1 MKFATW
7 AVHVV
12 SIVPLSVSPA
22 EAQNALRGL
31 FDVATDGRS
40 SFTATDRKKR
50 KDHNDRKDRYDR
62 PISELRKGALPPKRD
77 FFEHLGG
84 PRGELS
90 NTGETDV
97 IIEVED
103 GGPGS
108 VRAKCAR
115 LAKENGGSMKQSFI
129 KLKSCVLRL
138 PNGKV
143 PDFGKR
149 REVKSMEV
157 DKVVNIYTEA
167 LPPNE
172 PWGLDRI
179 DQCHLPMGGDYQPM
193 NAAGT
198 KVYILDTGIHADH
211 ERLEVD
217 ADCSIDTSGDGGTGM
232 TDGNGHGT
240 HVAGTTCGEGVGV
253 AKNCK
258 LCGVQVLTSSGS
270 GSNSRVI
277 AGINY
282 VIENCQDGEKCV
294 ANMSLG
300 GGFSQQLNAAVE
312 NAVNNGITMV
322 VAAGNSNNDACNSS
336 PASEPKAI
344 TVGSTKYNDAASW
357 FSNYGSCVDVFAPG
371 SFIYST
377 WNDGELNSISGT
389 SMASP
394 HVAGLAAGILG
405 EYGISDPEDVFAKI
419 VDMVKFVDS
428 THGNED
434 QLRLVTNVGGCQGP
448 TPPPTPC
455 LGKTVE
461 VEIST
466 DQYGFETS
474 WQLVNECE
482 GGVWSGEDYS
492 SNTEYK
498 VTKCFPT
505 SKFTFTI
512 EDSYGD
518 GICCAN
524 GNGYYKVS
532 VDGVVKAQG
541 AEFGSSNSTFIDGDC
556 SPPTP
561 PPVAPTPPPVAPTP
575 APMDTPQPT
584 YADDSSQPTYFTCR
598 QWNEEECTSDKGCQW
613 TGGCHN
619 CGCQPCLDWWHNCAG
634 EGNESLET
642 KGGY

>member
-12 SIVPLSVSPA
+12 SIVSLSVSPA

-31 FDVATDGRS
+31 GKYGLKGRP
-40 SFTATDRKKR
+40 SFTDTDRKE
-50 KDHNDRKDRYDR
+50 RKDRYDQ
-62 PISELRKGALPPKRD
+62 PFSEIRKGALPKSA
-77 FFEHLGG
+77 FFNHLGG
-84 PRGELS
+84 PSGELS
-90 NTGETDV
+90 QSGETDV
-97 IIEVED
+97 ILEVED
-103 GGPGS
+103 EGPGS

-115 LAKENGGSMKQSFI
+115 LAKENGGSMKQSFL
-129 KLKSCVLRL
+129 KLKSCVIRL
-138 PNGKV
+138 PNDKV
-143 PDFGKR
+143 LDFGKK

-157 DKVVNIYTEA
+157 DMKVNIYTET
-167 LPPNE
+167 LP

-193 NAAGT
+193 DAAGT
-198 KVYILDTGIHADH
+198 KVYIVDTGIHAAH

-217 ADCSIDTSGDGGTGM
+217 AECSIDTSGDGGTGM

-240 HVAGTTCGEGVGV
+240 HVAGTTCGDGVGV

-270 GSNSRVI
+270 GSTSGVI
-277 AGINY
+277 AGINH

-300 GGFSQQLNAAVE
+300 GGFSGQLNAAVA
-312 NAVNNGITMV
+312 NAVNDGITVV
-322 VAAGNSNNDACNSS
+322 VAAGNDNNPACNYS

-344 TVGSTKYNDAASW
+344 TVGSTTKYDDLASS

-371 SFIYST
+371 SDIYST
-377 WNDGELNSISGT
+377 WNDGGLNSISGT

-394 HVAGLAAGILG
+394 HVAGLAAGIVG
-405 EYGISDPEDVFAKI
+405 EYGISDPEEVFTKINDMVKI
-419 VDMVKFVDS
+419 VDS
-428 THGNED
+428 NHGDGD

-448 TPPPTPC
+448 TPPPSPTPPPTPC
-455 LGKTVE
+455 VGTTVK
-461 VEIST
+461 VEIGT
-466 DQYGFETS
+466 DNYGHETS
-474 WQLVNECE
+474 WELVNECE
-482 GGVWSGEDYS
+482 GGGVWTGNNYGS
-492 SNTEYK
+492 SNVYEETQCY
-498 VTKCFPT
+498 TT

-512 EDSYGD
+512 KDSYGD
-518 GICCAN
+518 GVCCDY
-524 GNGYYKVS
+524 GQGFYKVS
-532 VDGVVKAQG
+532 VDEVVKAEGGEFG
-541 AEFGSSNSTFIDGDC
+541 AEESHIIDGEC
-556 SPPTP
+556 SLPTP

-575 APMDTPQPT
+575 APT

-619 CGCQPCLDWWHNCAG
+619 CGCQPCLDWENNCAG
-634 EGNESLET
+634 AINE
-642 KGGY
+642 GGY